1 MGVGGLDIRNLDIN
15 VSKKRVLWF
24 ILAILKFTSVFWAGG
39 WKKVSTAEKGICIW
53 TPTCD
58 LLSKK
63 KKKSRVICLEW
74 KTWLTLIGS
83 VTILVAWSYWR
94 QLIFPSFTFLYL
106 FYLVPWRLFCDCLY
120 CTANPGV
127 CRIYQSIPSI
137 NTVTEEI
144 YIW

>member
-63 KKKSRVICLEW
+63 KKKIQSNLSGMKNLADFDWISDYTCSLVLLKAADISLIHVPILILSCAL
-74 KTWLTLIGS
+74 KAILWLSL
-83 VTILVAWSYWR
+83 
-94 QLIFPSFTFLYL
+94 
-106 FYLVPWRLFCDCLY
+106 LY
-120 CTANPGV
+120 CKPR
-127 CRIYQSIPSI
+127 CLSDLPIYSQ
-137 NTVTEEI
+137 
-144 YIW
+144 Y